1 MGNNTEGKLSV
12 VASLQDMPQRPPY
25 IWCDPTSNKADMC
38 NQKIIV
44 IRTVCKFQ
52 GQVIK
57 DILTSTL
64 LSLGPLALGEA
75 TDQISCEDAQ
85 ERIFLWRSLLV
96 KELRPPANS
105 HHQLTNHV
113 SPPSWKWTF
122 LSHSS
127 LHMRLQPW
135 LISVCNL
142 MRDPELQPPR

>member
-25 IWCDPTSNKADMC
+25 ILDSYPTSNKADMC

-44 IRTVCKFQ
+44 IRTVCEFQ

-64 LSLGPLALGEA
+64 LSPGPLTLGEA
-75 TDQISCEDAQ
+75 TDHVSCEDAQ
-85 ERIFLWRSLLV
+85 ERIFSWSLLV

-113 SPPSWKWTF
+113 SPPS
-122 LSHSS
+122 
-127 LHMRLQPW
+127 
-135 LISVCNL
+135 
-142 MRDPELQPPR
+142 

>member
-25 IWCDPTSNKADMC
+25 ILDSYLTSNKADMC

-44 IRTVCKFQ
+44 VRTVCEFQ

-64 LSLGPLALGEA
+64 LSLGQLTLGEA
-75 TDQISCEDAQ
+75 TDHVNCEDAQ
-85 ERIFLWRSLLV
+85 ERTFLWRGLLV

-113 SPPSWKWTF
+113 SPPS
-122 LSHSS
+122 
-127 LHMRLQPW
+127 
-135 LISVCNL
+135 
-142 MRDPELQPPR
+142 